1 MDSVC
6 AIIPRHASQ
15 DEDFWLNLRS
25 NPLESECVTV
35 PRGRGRPK
43 LVSDDRRRAELVE
56 LAMGVFIELGY
67 ARTTMDVVAARARVS
82 KQTLYRFFPGKTA
95 LFAAVIEHHR
105 RFMMAPTGDYDHLPP
120 AEALARIFR
129 TDIDDDADD
138 DRMLLVSVIMAES
151 IQNPELLDV
160 VEAHGA
166 EPARADL
173 GAWMRREIERG
184 RIRSDD
190 DPELL
195 AGILLDMVFAP
206 SEYHRYR
213 RRGVRID
220 AETRRTHV
228 ERCIRIFLSGV
239 AA

>member
-6 AIIPRHASQ
+6 AIIAPCASQ
-15 DEDFWLNLRS
+15 DEDQRLNLHAD
-25 NPLESECVTV
+25 PLESECGTV

-43 LVSDDRRRAELVE
+43 LVSDEQRRADLVE
-56 LAMGVFIELGY
+56 LAMGVFTELGY
-67 ARTTMDVVAARARVS
+67 ARTTMDIVAARARVS
-82 KQTLYRFFPGKTA
+82 KQTLYRFFPSKTA
-95 LFAAVIEHHR
+95 LFGAVIEHHR
-105 RFMMAPTGDYDHLPP
+105 RFMLALPGDYDHLPI
-120 AEALARIFR
+120 AEALAKIFR
-129 TDIDDDADD
+129 TDLDAAADD
-138 DRMLLVSVIMAES
+138 DRMLLVSMIMAES

-173 GAWMRREIERG
+173 GAWMRREVERG

-206 SEYHRYR
+206 SECHRFR
-213 RRGVRID
+213 RCGVGID

-228 ERCIRIFLSGV
+228 ERCIRIFLGGV